1 MPGGAVG
8 PLPPLSI
15 PASTEMLQVRRLLE
29 CEAIRLFVER
39 AQTGVASFTL
49 TDANAAAVAEICT
62 RLDGLPLAIEL
73 AAARVRLLGVDQIAS
88 RLEDRFRLLTSG
100 TRNTLPRHQTIRAL
114 VDRSYES

>member
-39 AQTGVASFTL
+39 AQTGVPSFTL
-49 TDANAAAVAEICT
+49 TDSNAAAVAEICT
-62 RLDGLPLAIEL
+62 RLAGLPLAIEL
-73 AAARVRLLGVDQIAS
+73 AAARVRLLGVDQIAG
-88 RLEDRFRLLTSG
+88 RLEDRFRLRTSG
-100 TRNTLPRHQTIRAL
+100 TRTALPGHQPSRAL
-114 VDRSYES
+114 GDWSYH